1 MRWPWSGRPSD
12 KDADP
17 IPDTSAASQP
27 RESSSSSSL
36 ANFPAIKQFTS
47 WTDSLN
53 KTDWTHYRD
62 PHTWVP
68 PALAV
73 GAALGFSAFYRSYLR
88 RIPTT
93 NHIRPNFFRKRS
105 LLGRVTSVGDG
116 DNFHMF
122 HTPGG
127 RLAGWGWLRKVP
139 SYRKDLKGKT
149 IPVRIAGV
157 DAPECAHFG
166 RPAQPYSGEALDFLT
181 QYLLG
186 RRIRAYL
193 YRRDQYDRVVAR
205 IVVRRFFFFKRDVG
219 LEMIKRGLATCYE
232 AKTGA
237 EFGGREAQYRIAE
250 AKAKAK
256 KKGMWSGK
264 LGRDGVA
271 SPTGELESPR
281 EYKTRMAALDAEK
294 GAAAASSTSST
305 GAAATA
311 TSTTASLGTANTAS
325 HSTPSSSSSTSSSI
339 RSTPS
344 AASTSSTTPAASS
357 SPASPASPA
366 AASPAKPAVQTTT
379 PSPSQAAGR
388 PIPGHGGGKGGG
400 SGGWGKGPLPS
411 KR

>member
-17 IPDTSAASQP
+17 LPQTTQEP
-27 RESSSSSSL
+27 QSSSSSSF
-36 ANFPAIKQFTS
+36 ANFPAVKQLTS

-186 RRIRAYL
+186 RRVRAYL

-205 IVVRRFFFFKRDVG
+205 VIVRRFFFFKRDVG
-219 LEMIKRGLATCYE
+219 LEMIKRGLATCYD

-250 AKAKAK
+250 AKAKAR

-264 LGRDGVA
+264 LSRDGVA
-271 SPTGELESPR
+271 STPNGEFETPR

-294 GAAAASSTSST
+294 GMSAAAVSSSSPSGT
-305 GAAATA
+305 TA
-311 TSTTASLGTANTAS
+311 TSTSTTA
-325 HSTPSSSSSTSSSI
+325 TS
-339 RSTPS
+339 S
-344 AASTSSTTPAASS
+344 AASTVSKPTPSTTTTTTPTTSAASTASATPTASS
-357 SPASPASPA
+357 SPPPP
-366 AASPAKPAVQTTT
+366 AASPAKPTASTTQTST
-379 PSPSQAAGR
+379 PSPSAAAGR
-388 PIPGHGGGKGGG
+388 PNPGLGGGGKGGG
-400 SGGWGKGPLPS
+400 GGGWGKGPLPG